1 VGRDFLMTEALAVE
15 ALYEEHRSFLWSL
28 CYRMTG
34 SAADAED
41 VVQDTFVRAIERP
54 PARTDE
60 PVRPWLVK
68 VALNLARDLLRRRRR
83 REYVG
88 PWLPS
93 PIETGPNSRYSGLGT
108 GYSADEPSTE
118 LRVPSTRDAVDPPSH
133 EPPSLEG
140 RYDLLESVS
149 FAFLIALETLTPAAR
164 AVLLLRD
171 VFDYSV
177 EETADALDLSEAN
190 VKTTHHRAR
199 RAMASYEAD
208 RQIPTATRQQSTQK
222 ALTEFLRA
230 LEQHDVGAI
239 EALLAEDVRTTS
251 DGGGQFRSALRT
263 IVGRENVMRFYLAV
277 AGYAADGVLKIAAL
291 NGIPSAVV
299 DIPSPAAGI
308 APRFTL
314 TVELNRDGKIAHLYV
329 VSATQKLTA
338 VR

>member
-1 VGRDFLMTEALAVE
+1 MADALAVD
-15 ALYEEHRSFLWSL
+15 ALYEEHRRFLWSL

-54 PARTDE
+54 PGRTDE
-60 PVRPWLVK
+60 PLRPWLVK

-93 PIETGPNSRYSGLGT
+93 PIETGPGS
-108 GYSADEPSTE
+108 DE
-118 LRVPSTRDAVDPPSH
+118 AVDPPSY
-133 EPPSLEG
+133 EPASLDG

-177 EETADALDLSEAN
+177 KETADALDLSEAN

-199 RAMASYEAD
+199 RAMALYEAD
-208 RQIPTATRQQSTQK
+208 RQIPTAARQQSAQT
-222 ALTEFLRA
+222 ALMRFLHA

-251 DGGGQFRSALRT
+251 DGGGQFKAALRT
-263 IVGRENVMRFYLAV
+263 IVGREKVMRFYLAV
-277 AGYAADGVLKIAAL
+277 AGNAADGAVRIAAL
-291 NGIPSAVV
+291 NGIPSVVV
-299 DIPSPAAGI
+299 DIPSPPAGI

-314 TVELNRDGKIAHLYV
+314 TAELNRDGKIAHLYV
-329 VSATQKLTA
+329 VSATQKLSA
-338 VR
+338 IK

>member
-1 VGRDFLMTEALAVE
+1 MGQTLQVDS
-15 ALYEEHRSFLWSL
+15 LYEEHRRFLWSL

-54 PARTDE
+54 PSRTDE
-60 PVRPWLVK
+60 PLRPWLVK

-83 REYVG
+83 REYIG

-93 PIETGPNSRYSGLGT
+93 PIET
-108 GYSADEPSTE
+108 E
-118 LRVPSTRDAVDPPSH
+118 LDPPSH
-133 EPPSLEG
+133 EPASLEG

-177 EETADALDLSEAN
+177 KETAGALDLSEAN

-208 RQIPTATRQQSTQK
+208 RQIPTAARQQSAQK
-222 ALTEFLRA
+222 ALLLFLRA

-239 EALLAEDVRTTS
+239 EALLAEDVRTTT
-251 DGGGQFRSALRT
+251 DGGGEFRAALRT
-263 IVGRENVMRFYLAV
+263 ILGREKVMRFYVAV
-277 AGYAADGVLKIAAL
+277 AVNAADGAVRMAAL
-291 NGIPSAVV
+291 NGVPSAVV
-299 DIPSPAAGI
+299 DIPSPGRGI

-314 TVELNRDGKIAHLYV
+314 TAELNREGKIAHLYV

-338 VR
+338 IR

>member
-1 VGRDFLMTEALAVE
+1 MAEALAVE
-15 ALYEEHRSFLWSL
+15 ALYEEHRPFLWSL

-54 PARTDE
+54 PGRTDQ
-60 PVRPWLVK
+60 PLRPWLVK

-93 PIETGPNSRYSGLGT
+93 PIETELVAR
-108 GYSADEPSTE
+108 DPS
-118 LRVPSTRDAVDPPSH
+118 LDDPPSH

-177 EETADALDLSEAN
+177 KETADALDLSEAN

-199 RAMASYEAD
+199 RAMAAYEAD
-208 RQIPTATRQQSTQK
+208 RQIPTAARQHSTQK
-222 ALTEFLRA
+222 ALMEFLRA
-230 LEQHDVGAI
+230 LEQHDVVAI

-251 DGGGQFRSALRT
+251 DGGGQFRAALRT
-263 IVGRENVMRFYLAV
+263 IAGRDKVMRFYLAV
-277 AGYAADGVLKIAAL
+277 AGYATNSVLKVAAL
-291 NGIPSAVV
+291 NGVPSVVV

-338 VR
+338 IR